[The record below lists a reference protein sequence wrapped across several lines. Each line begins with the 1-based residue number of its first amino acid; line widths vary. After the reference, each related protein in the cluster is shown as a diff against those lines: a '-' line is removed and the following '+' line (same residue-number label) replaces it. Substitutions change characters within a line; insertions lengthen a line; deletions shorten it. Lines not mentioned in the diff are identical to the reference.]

1 MMLRSASMAGAAGA
15 SRAGILPPLPA
26 SLPMHPVALA
36 PFRICATF
44 HKTLFI
50 FAVRQYLIRL
60 IRYII
65 AERLLQFL
73 KPKGGSKVCKREGTH
88 SSCCLNKLNN
98 HAFREPPVASL
109 ADILSNVSSSDGVAW
124 GQDSIMGWDEANQ
137 HEKSIIHQPRGARS
151 EGNYPQHSPINPPD
165 CPLSSEPSAT
175 ASDSFDAVVTPGL
188 RRVAARDR
196 YGSEKGSDDRE

>member
-1 MMLRSASMAGAAGA
+1 M
-15 SRAGILPPLPA
+15 
-26 SLPMHPVALA
+26 
-36 PFRICATF
+36 
-44 HKTLFI
+44 
-50 FAVRQYLIRL
+50 
-60 IRYII
+60 
-65 AERLLQFL
+65 
-73 KPKGGSKVCKREGTH
+73 
-88 SSCCLNKLNN
+88 NKLNN

-196 YGSEKGSDDRE
+196 YGSEKGSDDRERGKAGPKNAPHPSQICQDEKSDSHSLSSSSSFPLPSLSFHLTPLARPHQHRISPTSSPQRNRMISTHHQH